1 MLLIPSQS
9 SILHKTQL
17 LVDYSRS
24 YDQQN
29 RERKLNNNQNLS
41 EPGTPGTGFKT
52 PSQDFYWL
60 KADKN
65 RAG

>member
-9 SILHKTQL
+9 SILHKIKL

-24 YDQQN
+24 NDQQN

-52 PSQDFYWL
+52 PSKDLYRL
-60 KADKN
+60 KS
-65 RAG
+65 G